1 MRPAGR
7 KPDQGADDANLAWQR
22 VAVEAAA
29 QLAVHEPVG
38 DLGWSDGQ
46 VAQQL
51 GGRMVVVSVQQR
63 VRILR
68 GGERLG

>member
-1 MRPAGR
+1 
-7 KPDQGADDANLAWQR
+7 
-22 VAVEAAA
+22 
-29 QLAVHEPVG
+29 VG

-51 GGRMVVVSVQQR
+51 GGRMVVVPVQHR